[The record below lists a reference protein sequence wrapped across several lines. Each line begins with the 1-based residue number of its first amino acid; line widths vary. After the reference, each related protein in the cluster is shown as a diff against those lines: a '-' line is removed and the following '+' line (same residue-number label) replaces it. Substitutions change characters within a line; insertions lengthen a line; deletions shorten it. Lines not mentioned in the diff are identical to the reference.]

1 MQDIV
6 KLQIESDLRNREIER
21 LRADNEMLKWKIAA
35 LPSRYEYWMG
45 LGAVMALCVAL
56 VGM

>member
-21 LRADNEMLKWKIAA
+21 LRADNEMLKSKIAA
-35 LPSRYEYWMG
+35 LPS
-45 LGAVMALCVAL
+45 
-56 VGM
+56 